1 MKKELYIIGGGGFTI
16 EVLFLIDRFYKN
28 NWKSIFIIDDATE
41 KIGTT
46 VRNVPVLS
54 NINDFIQKCKNE
66 KEIQKDVLIIINNII
81 VRKKIVERFMEEEIN
96 IDFPSIFDDT
106 VIFDHEFSTIGKGNI
121 IMDFV
126 GITGNVTIG
135 DFNIIGAR
143 TGIGHDSKIGNFNSF
158 SPRVSVSGHVKIGN
172 GNQFGLNSAI
182 LQNKT
187 IGDNN
192 NIWSYTMIL
201 KNVKNDC
208 TYFGMPAK
216 KILI

>member
-1 MKKELYIIGGGGFTI
+1 
-16 EVLFLIDRFYKN
+16 LI
-28 NWKSIFIIDDATE
+28 T
-41 KIGTT
+41 
-46 VRNVPVLS
+46 
-54 NINDFIQKCKNE
+54 
-66 KEIQKDVLIIINNII
+66 INNSAI
-81 VRKKIVERFMEEEIN
+81 RTRIVERFLDEKIN
-96 IDFPSIFDDT
+96 IDFPNILDKT

-126 GITGNVTIG
+126 GITGNVSIG

-143 TGIGHDSKIGNFNSF
+143 TGIGHDSKIGNFNTF